1 MPDEY
6 EYKDV
11 EELTEETDVS
21 DTDNFVGFNANEGLQ
36 ISAAALKEYIMN
48 SFSISGTTLKIGD
61 DDE

>member
-36 ISAAALKEYIMN
+36 ISAEALKQYILEN
-48 SFSISGTTLKIGD
+48 IDISVEGNALVINI
-61 DDE
+61 